1 MAARDARA
9 MGQSLKHLLTK
20 ESVEAFAGMTKQ
32 EARYLTRAV
41 ESLAKETGDY
51 VSDHLFA
58 TLRHQFE
65 KGTSRTK
72 AVKFAKN
79 LFHKR
84 EAVGRMY
91 DYLDDAARAALYEL
105 AEAEDVLQEE
115 IEQLGKIAQTYQ
127 AEAGKALTKPQ
138 LDDLLGDS
146 TLGEKSVE
154 EVVAGLVKAAK
165 RTYVA
170 SADKIT
176 PSMPKGSKPFGNY
189 ADEINDSIKLQ
200 NETADLFAS
209 EGYHVEMLD
218 TVEGGNGFG
227 IKKEKNPD
235 YLIEEKVF
243 DCYAP
248 DKDVKIKNIITKM
261 RKKTQE
267 QASNIVLNLERYE
280 GDMEE
285 LLAVI
290 KRKANAEGDLKH
302 LQELWIV
309 KDNKLIYAFD

>member
-1 MAARDARA
+1 
-9 MGQSLKHLLTK
+9 
-20 ESVEAFAGMTKQ
+20 MTKQ

-105 AEAEDVLQEE
+105 VEAEDVLQEE

-127 AEAGKALTKPQ
+127 AEAGKALTKTQ

-154 EVVAGLVKAAK
+154 EVVAGLRA
-165 RTYVA
+165 
-170 SADKIT
+170 ADKVTIKYRELKT
-176 PSMPKGSKPFGNY
+176 YTAEEANQWFIDSEKPDFKPPYKPGTEVK
-189 ADEINDSIKLQ
+189 EIRLT
-200 NETADLFAS
+200 E
-209 EGYHVEMLD
+209 D
-218 TVEGGNGFG
+218 TVFARVYDNLPNGSGMKGGWIMNREDIEGLTPIEIRDKYALPSIPKYVCDVELKAGTRIRMG
-227 IKKEKNPD
+227 IVNPIEGWGSGGAIQYDLMRQRVGEFKNER
-235 YLIEEKVF
+235 L
-243 DCYAP
+243 
-248 DKDVKIKNIITKM
+248 
-261 RKKTQE
+261 
-267 QASNIVLNLERYE
+267 LE
-280 GDMEE
+280 
-285 LLAVI
+285 V
-290 KRKANAEGDLKH
+290 N
-302 LQELWIV
+302 
-309 KDNKLIYAFD
+309 